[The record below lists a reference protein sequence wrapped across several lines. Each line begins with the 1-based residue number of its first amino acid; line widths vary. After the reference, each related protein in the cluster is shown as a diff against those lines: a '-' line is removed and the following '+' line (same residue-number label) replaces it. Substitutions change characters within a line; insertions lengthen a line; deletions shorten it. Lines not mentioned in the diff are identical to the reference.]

1 MTKEQFKM
9 KYPGVSLDTPDDIDE
24 ARELIESYQTDVA
37 PTINPNVQMRT
48 FDEQFLVKSY
58 ELMCEMMRD
67 YEASQGN

>member
-1 MTKEQFKM
+1 M